1 MSHVTF
7 YDVLAYV
14 LIGFTIIGAIIF
26 LVMMIP
32 VIGEA
37 SSRRP
42 QTARPPKRVCK
53 YTSPCWS
60 TEDMR
65 RFRNDIGD
73 YLVRKYYEDLRK
85 EQEKQLYD
93 SILEELRKK

>member
-1 MSHVTF
+1 MLPATI
-7 YDVLAYV
+7 YDVLAYI
-14 LIGFTIIGAIIF
+14 LIGFSIMSAIIF

-42 QTARPPKRVCK
+42 QTARPPKRLCKYTGSCCSKKVCK
-53 YTSPCWS
+53 YTGSCWS
-60 TEDMR
+60 TEDLR

-85 EQEKQLYD
+85 E
-93 SILEELRKK
+93 